1 MCNYSH
7 QYAEQKH
14 VETSCKVSFAGVS
27 VVLFFQDENNWK
39 DVSMGIHYLGAELRD
54 ISVSFQVTTLMN
66 CVPFPH

>member
-7 QYAEQKH
+7 PYAEQKH

-27 VVLFFQDENNWK
+27 VILFSQDENNWK
-39 DVSMGIHYLGAELRD
+39 DVPMGMHYLGAELRD